1 MKRRKTRKDFSQT
14 ALAVVEKSIGGKLV
28 QSIKNG
34 KSGAVK
40 GSPVTR

>member
-28 QSIKNG
+28 EKAKKG
-34 KSGAVK
+34 KRGAVK